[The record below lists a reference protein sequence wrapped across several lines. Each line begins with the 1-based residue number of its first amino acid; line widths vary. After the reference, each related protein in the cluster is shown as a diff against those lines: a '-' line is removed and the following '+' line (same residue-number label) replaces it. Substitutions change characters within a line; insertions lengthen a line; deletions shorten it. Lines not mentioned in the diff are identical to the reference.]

1 MKGIREGTKR
11 LIGPFTDVRSR
22 RLLAAFLV
30 SELGDGITA
39 VVVPLGVYA
48 VSDSVVALAS
58 TFLGRMLVGSL
69 FAAAG
74 GMIADSMDRR
84 LLLLISYVFRA
95 ALVAALIPLADWSP
109 AAFAVIG
116 VLVGAAGSFD
126 NPAAES
132 ALRASYRHDLQ
143 SLAAARK
150 SGKAVSQMIGPAVG
164 GLLFGVGGLSLAL
177 AVNVLT
183 FVIALLLLAAKRTMT
198 SDGGRAP
205 AAGKAGFKAA
215 SKIARYRG
223 QLPPVVS
230 MAFFSAAAASFLVA
244 VATVLAVP
252 YLADLPN
259 APAGAYGFALA
270 AYSIGAL
277 TGLWLAGIR
286 SWAKVRLKSIL
297 VFSAIAFGAITVLS
311 VSAPRWEI
319 FAAAWFIWGI
329 AFGPEDVVSDSR
341 VASIVADRW
350 LARVYAAWS
359 ILGKLGAA
367 AGYGLIV
374 VIGDLDAQSALLT
387 IGMLYA
393 ALVPVLLLLF
403 PKERETPVRRGAN

>member
-1 MKGIREGTKR
+1 MNRRWESTKR
-11 LIGPFTDVRSR
+11 LVRPFGNVRSR

-30 SELGDGITA
+30 SELGDGISA

-48 VSDSVVALAS
+48 VSDSIVALAS

-74 GMIADSMDRR
+74 GAIADSMDRR
-84 LLLLISYVFRA
+84 LLLLGSYVVRA
-95 ALVAALIPLADWSP
+95 ALVAALIPLSDWSP

-132 ALRASYRHDLQ
+132 ALRATYRHDLQ

-150 SGKAVSQMIGPAVG
+150 SGKTVSQMIGPAVG
-164 GLLFGVGGLSLAL
+164 GLLFGLGGLAL
-177 AVNVLT
+177 ALAANVLT
-183 FVIALLLLAAKRTMT
+183 FVIALVLLAARRTVT
-198 SDGGRAP
+198 ADNGNVP
-205 AAGKAGFKAA
+205 VTGKSGVKAA
-215 SKIARYRG
+215 SKIASYRG
-223 QLPPVVS
+223 QLPPVVA
-230 MAFFSAAAASFLVA
+230 MAFFSAASASFLVA

-277 TGLWLAGIR
+277 TGLWLAGIG
-286 SWAKVRLKSIL
+286 SWTKVRLKSIL

-311 VSAPRWEI
+311 VSAPSWEV

-341 VASIVADRW
+341 VASIVEDGW

-367 AGYGLIV
+367 GGYALV
-374 VIGDLDAQSALLT
+374 VAIADVDVQSALLA
-387 IGMLYA
+387 IGILYA
-393 ALVPVLLLLF
+393 ALIPVLLLLL
-403 PKERETPVRRGAN
+403 PTESELPAKGL